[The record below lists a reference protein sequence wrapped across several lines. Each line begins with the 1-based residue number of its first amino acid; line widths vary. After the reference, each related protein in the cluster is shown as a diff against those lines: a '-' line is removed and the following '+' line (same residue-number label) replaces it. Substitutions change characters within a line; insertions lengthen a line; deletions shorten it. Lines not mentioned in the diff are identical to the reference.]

1 MNPAGSPIDASN
13 YRRDLKRVARK
24 AGLGELRTHDLRHT
38 YATHLT
44 VAIYK
49 GGLRGYV
56 KADDVDAY
64 TVSSVESAVPMAMLS
79 LGHAS
84 ETSTRLYVQH
94 APKFLHI
101 PLEVFFGAPQ

>member
-1 MNPAGSPIDASN
+1 M
-13 YRRDLKRVARK
+13 
-24 AGLGELRTHDLRHT
+24 RHT

-44 VAIYK
+44 VAIYN

-56 KADDVDAY
+56 NADDADAY
-64 TVSSVESAVPMAMLS
+64 TVSNVESAVRMAMLS

-94 APKFLHI
+94 APKFRHI
-101 PLEVFFGAPQ
+101 RLEEFFGAPQ